1 MNAPY
6 APIAK
11 HLASHGR
18 GEDSVLIHMTPKEVG
33 GLQALAMAHGGSLT
47 INPHT
52 GLPEAGWLGKLLP
65 MILGA
70 AAMFIPG
77 VNAAVAAGVIGA
89 GTGIAK
95 GSLTEGLMAG
105 LSAFGGASLAAG
117 LGAGAAGAVADTAA
131 TAGTAAADTAATA
144 GGVTAGMGAEAAASL
159 GGIAS
164 GTALPTGGALMGALP
179 AATPGLAAGMVPPA
193 FSFATPFAA
202 DVAAPAIFAPAA
214 SAVAPTV
221 GMVPPAF
228 SFATPLATDVATP
241 AILAPAA
248 STVAPTV
255 GGAAGFPSSLSEF
268 GTRFSEAAGKGIG
281 GAGRIPTSL
290 ATMGLLGGAMGAMQ
304 PSDKMPEEEEDKY
317 PYKGP
322 YLPMERRAIFRAP
335 GDPSLLTDSSER
347 NYFEPSNPYPG
358 YIENPNYVAP
368 VSPNV
373 KTRFADGGDVPMA
386 EKDYGFNAFRSQI
399 PPSRPSGMFNDSI
412 GFMGSGMD
420 YTNAISAMLA
430 QQDVYSGSAFP
441 GLGAPTPRAPSA
453 MPPINRPP
461 SGGPAQGQEF
471 DYGFKPMYVPPPP
484 KAPNQ
489 PPPGSQQGD
498 QPPLGVQGNQKNQK
512 NQAAQTTQM
521 PYPPSP
527 GAQTNTTYPPPYMM
541 NPVLQ
546 QYMSQNQNTSFP
558 QSFAA
563 GGENLRDGAFVV
575 DARTVSE
582 MGNGSSGAG
591 QELLARY
598 GGKPIR
604 GRGDGVSDS
613 VRANIGGVQEAR
625 VARDEVKFE
634 PEAVSR
640 LGGGSQQKGAQKLY
654 SLMAKAHK
662 ARRKAKPG
670 QDTKLRGLLGA

>member
-33 GLQALAMAHGGSLT
+33 GLQSLAMAHGGSLT

-70 AAMFIPG
+70 AATVVSG
-77 VNAAVAAGVIGA
+77 GAVAPWMAALAVGGGQTAI
-89 GTGIAK
+89 T
-95 GSLTEGLMAG
+95 GSLTKGLMAG
-105 LSAFGGASLAAG
+105 LGAFGGASLAAG
-117 LGAGAAGAVADTAA
+117 LGAGAASAVPEAVGGVVPEVVGGVVPEAVGGVASGAGAFG
-131 TAGTAAADTAATA
+131 AGTAAMPTL
-144 GGVTAGMGAEAAASL
+144 ASSV
-159 GGIAS
+159 A
-164 GTALPTGGALMGALP
+164 PQ
-179 AATPGLAAGMVPPA
+179 LAA
-193 FSFATPFAA
+193 
-202 DVAAPAIFAPAA
+202 
-214 SAVAPTV
+214 AVAPSAAAAP
-221 GMVPPAF
+221 GLLAGPASSGF
-228 SFATPLATDVATP
+228 SLLGAGTPAAAP

-248 STVAPTV
+248 STVAPT
-255 GGAAGFPSSLSEF
+255 GAAGFPSSFKEF
-268 GTRFSEAAGKGIG
+268 GTQFSEAAGKGIG

-290 ATMGLLGGAMGAMQ
+290 ATMGLLGGVAGAMQ

-373 KTRFADGGDVPMA
+373 KTRFADGGAVPMA

-420 YTNAISAMLA
+420 YTNVISAIMA
-430 QQDVYSGSAFP
+430 QQGVNGGTAFP
-441 GLGAPTPRAPSA
+441 GLGAPTSTTPTMSPV
-453 MPPINRPP
+453 NRPP

-471 DYGFKPMYVPPPP
+471 DYGFKPLYGPQPT

-489 PPPGSQQGD
+489 PPPGSQQMN
-498 QPPLGVQGNQKNQK
+498 QTFQGNQKNQK
-512 NQAAQTTQM
+512 NQGNQAAQTTQM
-521 PYPPSP
+521 PYPP
-527 GAQTNTTYPPPYMM
+527 PYMM
-541 NPVLQ
+541 NPMLQ

>member
-1 MNAPY
+1 M
-6 APIAK
+6 
-11 HLASHGR
+11 
-18 GEDSVLIHMTPKEVG
+18 
-33 GLQALAMAHGGSLT
+33 
-47 INPHT
+47 
-52 GLPEAGWLGKLLP
+52 
-65 MILGA
+65 
-70 AAMFIPG
+70 
-77 VNAAVAAGVIGA
+77 GA
-89 GTGIAK
+89 GTP
-95 GSLTEGLMAG
+95 
-105 LSAFGGASLAAG
+105 
-117 LGAGAAGAVADTAA
+117 
-131 TAGTAAADTAATA
+131 AAA
-144 GGVTAGMGAEAAASL
+144 
-159 GGIAS
+159 
-164 GTALPTGGALMGALP
+164 
-179 AATPGLAAGMVPPA
+179 
-193 FSFATPFAA
+193 
-202 DVAAPAIFAPAA
+202 
-214 SAVAPTV
+214 
-221 GMVPPAF
+221 
-228 SFATPLATDVATP
+228 P

-248 STVAPTV
+248 STVAPT
-255 GGAAGFPSSLSEF
+255 GAAGFPSSFKEF
-268 GTRFSEAAGKGIG
+268 GTRFSEAAGEGLG
-281 GAGRIPTSL
+281 GAGKISTGL
-290 ATMGLLGGAMGAMQ
+290 ATTGLLGGVAGAMQ
-304 PSDKMPEEEEDKY
+304 PSYKMPEEEEDKY
-317 PYKGP
+317 PYGALGHTRP
-322 YLPMERRAIFRAP
+322 RTAIFTGI
-335 GDPSLLTDSSER
+335 GDPNLLTDSRER
-347 NYFEPSNPYPG
+347 AYFSREESNPYPG
-358 YIENPNYVAP
+358 FVRDPNYVAP
-368 VSPNV
+368 VNPNV
-373 KTRFADGGDVPMA
+373 KPRFADGGAVPMA

-420 YTNAISAMLA
+420 YTNAISAIMA
-430 QQDVYSGSAFP
+430 QQGVNGGTAFP
-441 GLGAPTPRAPSA
+441 GLGAPPPPPTMS
-453 MPPINRPP
+453 PINRPP

-471 DYGFKPMYVPPPP
+471 DYGFKPLYGPQPT

-498 QPPLGVQGNQKNQK
+498 QPPLGVQGNQRNQR

-541 NPVLQ
+541 NPMLQ

>member
-18 GEDSVLIHMTPKEVG
+18 GEDSVLIHMTPKEVS
-33 GLQALAMAHGGSLT
+33 GLQSLAMAHGGSLT

-52 GLPEAGWLGKLLP
+52 GLPEAGILGKLLP

-70 AAMFIPG
+70 ALVATGVGAPLAGAM
-77 VNAAVAAGVIGA
+77 VGA

-105 LSAFGGASLAAG
+105 LGAFGGASLAAG
-117 LGAGAAGAVADTAA
+117 LGAGAAGAAVDTAA
-131 TAGTAAADTAATA
+131 TAGAAAPGAFSAGTA
-144 GGVTAGMGAEAAASL
+144 GGVTAGMGAETAASL

-179 AATPGLAAGMVPPA
+179 AAAPGLAAGVVPPA

-228 SFATPLATDVATP
+228 NFATPLAADVATP

-248 STVAPTV
+248 STVAPT
-255 GGAAGFPSSLSEF
+255 AASTGFPSSFKEF
-268 GTRFSEAAGKGIG
+268 GTRFGEAAGEGIG
-281 GAGRIPTSL
+281 GAGKISTGL
-290 ATMGLLGGAMGAMQ
+290 AATGLLGGVVGAMQ
-304 PSDKMPEEEEDKY
+304 PSGKMPEEEEDRY

-358 YIENPNYVAP
+358 FIENPNYVAP
-368 VSPNV
+368 VNPNV
-373 KTRFADGGDVPMA
+373 KTRFADGGAVPMA
-386 EKDYGFNAFRSQI
+386 EKDYGFNAFRSQAV
-399 PPSRPSGMFNDSI
+399 PSRPSGAFNDSI
-412 GFMGSGMD
+412 GFMGSGLD
-420 YTNAISAMLA
+420 YTGAISAMMA
-430 QQDVYSGSAFP
+430 QQGVNSGSAFP
-441 GLGAPTPRAPSA
+441 GLGAPTSTTPTMPS
-453 MPPINRPP
+453 INRPP
-461 SGGPAQGQEF
+461 EGGPAQGQEF
-471 DYGFKPMYVPPPP
+471 NYGFKPLYGPQPTHT
-484 KAPNQ
+484 PNQ
-489 PPPGSQQGD
+489 PPPGAQQTN
-498 QPPLGVQGNQKNQK
+498 QPPLGVQGNKKNQG

-521 PYPPSP
+521 PYPTSP

-541 NPVLQ
+541 NPMLQ
-546 QYMSQNQNTSFP
+546 QYMSQNQNT
-558 QSFAA
+558 SFAA

-640 LGGGSQQKGAQKLY
+640 LGGGSQNKGAQKLY

>member
-18 GEDSVLIHMTPKEVG
+18 GEDSVLIHMTPKEVS
-33 GLQALAMAHGGSLT
+33 GLQSLAMAHGGSLT

-65 MILGA
+65 TILGA
-70 AAMFIPG
+70 AATVASG
-77 VNAAVAAGVIGA
+77 GAVAPWMAALAVGGGQTAI
-89 GTGIAK
+89 T
-95 GSLTEGLMAG
+95 GSLTKGLMAG
-105 LSAFGGASLAAG
+105 LGAFGGASLAGA
-117 LGAGAAGAVADTAA
+117 LGGAEVLG
-131 TAGTAAADTAATA
+131 GAAADTAATA
-144 GGVTAGMGAEAAASL
+144 GATTTSATAAEAAAEAAAAAAQAGTALPGSVAGGVTAGMGA
-159 GGIAS
+159 
-164 GTALPTGGALMGALP
+164 GAVSGALP
-179 AATPGLAAGMVPPA
+179 AATPGFVAGMAPPA
-193 FSFATPFAA
+193 FNFAA
-202 DVAAPAIFAPAA
+202 
-214 SAVAPTV
+214 
-221 GMVPPAF
+221 
-228 SFATPLATDVATP
+228 PLAADVATP

-248 STVAPTV
+248 STVAPTI
-255 GGAAGFPSSLSEF
+255 GAGFPSSFSEF
-268 GTRFSEAAGKGIG
+268 GTRFGNAAGEGIG
-281 GAGRIPTSL
+281 GAGKISTGL
-290 ATMGLLGGAMGAMQ
+290 AATGLLGGVAGAMQ
-304 PSDKMPEEEEDKY
+304 PSYKMPEEEVDKY
-317 PYKGP
+317 PYGALGQTRP
-322 YLPMERRAIFRAP
+322 RTAIFTGI
-335 GDPSLLTDSSER
+335 GDPNLLTDSRER
-347 NYFEPSNPYPG
+347 EYFSREESNPYPG
-358 YIENPNYVAP
+358 FVRDPNYVAP

-373 KTRFADGGDVPMA
+373 KPRFADGGAVPMA
-386 EKDYGFNAFRSQI
+386 EKDYGFNAFRSQAV
-399 PPSRPSGMFNDSI
+399 PSRPSGAFNDSI
-412 GFMGSGMD
+412 GFMGSGLD
-420 YTNAISAMLA
+420 YTGAISAMMA
-430 QQDVYSGSAFP
+430 QQGVNSGSAFP
-441 GLGAPTPRAPSA
+441 GLGAPTSTTPTMPS
-453 MPPINRPP
+453 INRPP
-461 SGGPAQGQEF
+461 EGGPAQGQEF
-471 DYGFKPMYVPPPP
+471 DYGFKPLYGPQPT
-484 KAPNQ
+484 KTPNQ
-489 PPPGSQQGD
+489 PPPGSQQMN
-498 QPPLGVQGNQKNQK
+498 QPPLGVQGNQNNQR

-521 PYPPSP
+521 PYPTSP

-541 NPVLQ
+541 NPMLQ

-558 QSFAA
+558 PPGMAA
-563 GGENLRDGAFVV
+563 GGEALRDGAFVV

-640 LGGGSQQKGAQKLY
+640 LGGGSQNKGAQKLY

>member
-18 GEDSVLIHMTPKEVG
+18 DEDSVLIHMTPKEVS
-33 GLQALAMAHGGSLT
+33 GLQSLAMAHGGSLT

-52 GLPEAGWLGKLLP
+52 GLPEAGFLGKLLP
-65 MILGA
+65 MILGGALA
-70 AAMFIPG
+70 ATG
-77 VNAAVAAGVIGA
+77 IGA
-89 GTGIAK
+89 PLAALAVGAGQTAIT
-95 GSLTEGLMAG
+95 GSLTKGLMAG
-105 LSAFGGASLAAG
+105 LGAFGGASLAAG
-117 LGAGAAGAVADTAA
+117 LGAGAAGAVTEASVADIAAKSAASIGELGAA
-131 TAGTAAADTAATA
+131 TGTTIGTGLSPAALGLSAT
-144 GGVTAGMGAEAAASL
+144 
-159 GGIAS
+159 
-164 GTALPTGGALMGALP
+164 GALP
-179 AATPGLAAGMVPPA
+179 AGAL
-193 FSFATPFAA
+193 
-202 DVAAPAIFAPAA
+202 AAPASSGGIGTVLAKLPANVAGQLQTPLSALGGAPVGNIVPVPSLAPAVA
-214 SAVAPTV
+214 PAVAPTV
-221 GMVPPAF
+221 APVLSNANLIEGARQAGM
-228 SFATPLATDVATP
+228 
-241 AILAPAA
+241 
-248 STVAPTV
+248 
-255 GGAAGFPSSLSEF
+255 PSSLSDF
-268 GTRFSEAAGKGIG
+268 GTRFGNAAGEGIG
-281 GAGRIPTSL
+281 GAGKISTGL
-290 ATMGLLGGAMGAMQ
+290 AATGLLGGVAGAMQ
-304 PSDKMPEEEEDKY
+304 PSYKMPEEEEDKY
-317 PYKGP
+317 PYGALGQTRP
-322 YLPMERRAIFRAP
+322 RTAIFTGI
-335 GDPSLLTDSSER
+335 GDPNLLTDSRER
-347 NYFEPSNPYPG
+347 EYFSREESNPYPG
-358 YIENPNYVAP
+358 FVRDPNYVAP

-386 EKDYGFNAFRSQI
+386 EKDYGFNAFRSQAV
-399 PPSRPSGMFNDSI
+399 PSRPSGTFNDSI
-412 GFMGSGMD
+412 GFMGSGLD
-420 YTNAISAMLA
+420 YTGAISAMMA
-430 QQDVYSGSAFP
+430 QQGVNSGSAFP
-441 GLGAPTPRAPSA
+441 GLGAPTSTTPTMPS
-453 MPPINRPP
+453 INRPP
-461 SGGPAQGQEF
+461 EGGPAQGQEF
-471 DYGFKPMYVPPPP
+471 DYGFKPLYGPQPT
-484 KAPNQ
+484 KTPNQ
-489 PPPGSQQGD
+489 PPPGSQQGG
-498 QPPLGVQGNQKNQK
+498 QPPLGVQGS
-512 NQAAQTTQM
+512 QAAQTTQM

-541 NPVLQ
+541 NPMLQ

-558 QSFAA
+558 QAFAA

>member
-33 GLQALAMAHGGSLT
+33 GLQSLAMAHGGSLT

-70 AAMFIPG
+70 AATVVSG
-77 VNAAVAAGVIGA
+77 GAVAPWMAALAVGGGQTAI
-89 GTGIAK
+89 T
-95 GSLTEGLMAG
+95 GSLTKGLMAG
-105 LSAFGGASLAAG
+105 LGAFGGASLAAG
-117 LGAGAAGAVADTAA
+117 LGAGAASAVPEAVGSVVPEVVGGVVPEAVGGVASGAGAFG
-131 TAGTAAADTAATA
+131 AGTAAMPTL
-144 GGVTAGMGAEAAASL
+144 ASSV
-159 GGIAS
+159 A
-164 GTALPTGGALMGALP
+164 PQ
-179 AATPGLAAGMVPPA
+179 LAA
-193 FSFATPFAA
+193 
-202 DVAAPAIFAPAA
+202 
-214 SAVAPTV
+214 AVAPSAAAAP
-221 GMVPPAF
+221 GLLAGPASSGF
-228 SFATPLATDVATP
+228 SLLGAGTPAAAP

-248 STVAPTV
+248 STVAPT
-255 GGAAGFPSSLSEF
+255 GAAGFPSSFKEF
-268 GTRFSEAAGKGIG
+268 GTRFSEAAGEGLG
-281 GAGRIPTSL
+281 GAGKISTGL
-290 ATMGLLGGAMGAMQ
+290 ATTGLLGGVAGAMQ
-304 PSDKMPEEEEDKY
+304 PSYKMPEEEEDKY
-317 PYKGP
+317 PYGALGQTRP
-322 YLPMERRAIFRAP
+322 RTAIFTGI
-335 GDPSLLTDSSER
+335 GDPNLLTDSRER
-347 NYFEPSNPYPG
+347 AYFSREESNPYPG
-358 YIENPNYVAP
+358 FVRDPNYVAP
-368 VSPNV
+368 VNPNV
-373 KTRFADGGDVPMA
+373 KPRFADGGAVPMA

-420 YTNAISAMLA
+420 YTNAISAIMA
-430 QQDVYSGSAFP
+430 QQGVNGGTAFP
-441 GLGAPTPRAPSA
+441 GLGAPPPPPTMS
-453 MPPINRPP
+453 PINRPP

-471 DYGFKPMYVPPPP
+471 DYGFKPLYGPQPT

-498 QPPLGVQGNQKNQK
+498 QPPLGVQGNQRNQR

-541 NPVLQ
+541 NPMLQ

>member
-33 GLQALAMAHGGSLT
+33 GLQSLAMAHGGSLT

-70 AAMFIPG
+70 AATVVSGGTLAPWM
-77 VNAAVAAGVIGA
+77 AALAVGGGQTAI
-89 GTGIAK
+89 T
-95 GSLTEGLMAG
+95 GSLTKGLMAG
-105 LSAFGGASLAAG
+105 LGAFGGASLAAG
-117 LGAGAAGAVADTAA
+117 LGAGAASAVPEAVGGVVPEVVGGVVPEAVGGVASGAGAFG
-131 TAGTAAADTAATA
+131 AGTAAMPTL
-144 GGVTAGMGAEAAASL
+144 ASSV
-159 GGIAS
+159 A
-164 GTALPTGGALMGALP
+164 PQ
-179 AATPGLAAGMVPPA
+179 LAA
-193 FSFATPFAA
+193 
-202 DVAAPAIFAPAA
+202 
-214 SAVAPTV
+214 AVAPSAAAAP
-221 GMVPPAF
+221 GLLAGPASSGF
-228 SFATPLATDVATP
+228 SLLGAGTPAAAP

-255 GGAAGFPSSLSEF
+255 GTGFPSSFKEF
-268 GTRFSEAAGKGIG
+268 GTRFSEAAGEGLG
-281 GAGRIPTSL
+281 GAGKISTNL
-290 ATMGLLGGAMGAMQ
+290 AAMGLLGGVAGAMQ

-322 YLPMERRAIFRAP
+322 YLPMERRAIFRVP

-373 KTRFADGGDVPMA
+373 KTRFADGGAVPMA

-420 YTNAISAMLA
+420 YTNVISAIMA
-430 QQDVYSGSAFP
+430 QQGVNGGTAFP
-441 GLGAPTPRAPSA
+441 GLGAPPPPPTLS
-453 MPPINRPP
+453 PINRPP

-471 DYGFKPMYVPPPP
+471 DYGFKPLYGPQPT

-498 QPPLGVQGNQKNQK
+498 QPPLGVQGNQRNQRNQR

-541 NPVLQ
+541 NPMLQ

>member
-1 MNAPY
+1 
-6 APIAK
+6 
-11 HLASHGR
+11 
-18 GEDSVLIHMTPKEVG
+18 
-33 GLQALAMAHGGSLT
+33 
-47 INPHT
+47 
-52 GLPEAGWLGKLLP
+52 
-65 MILGA
+65 
-70 AAMFIPG
+70 
-77 VNAAVAAGVIGA
+77 
-89 GTGIAK
+89 
-95 GSLTEGLMAG
+95 
-105 LSAFGGASLAAG
+105 
-117 LGAGAAGAVADTAA
+117 
-131 TAGTAAADTAATA
+131 
-144 GGVTAGMGAEAAASL
+144 
-159 GGIAS
+159 
-164 GTALPTGGALMGALP
+164 
-179 AATPGLAAGMVPPA
+179 
-193 FSFATPFAA
+193 
-202 DVAAPAIFAPAA
+202 
-214 SAVAPTV
+214 
-221 GMVPPAF
+221 
-228 SFATPLATDVATP
+228 
-241 AILAPAA
+241 
-248 STVAPTV
+248 
-255 GGAAGFPSSLSEF
+255 
-268 GTRFSEAAGKGIG
+268 
-281 GAGRIPTSL
+281 
-290 ATMGLLGGAMGAMQ
+290 MQ
-304 PSDKMPEEEEDKY
+304 PSDKMPEEEEDRY

-368 VSPNV
+368 VNPNV
-373 KTRFADGGDVPMA
+373 KPRFADGGAVPMA

-399 PPSRPSGMFNDSI
+399 LPSRPSGMFNDSI

-420 YTNAISAMLA
+420 YTNAISAIMA
-430 QQDVYSGSAFP
+430 QQGVNGGTAFP
-441 GLGAPTPRAPSA
+441 GLGAPPPPPTMS
-453 MPPINRPP
+453 PINRPP

-471 DYGFKPMYVPPPP
+471 DYGFKPLYGPQPT

-489 PPPGSQQGD
+489 PPPGSQQMN
-498 QPPLGVQGNQKNQK
+498 QTFQGNQKNQK
-512 NQAAQTTQM
+512 NQGNQGNQGNQAAQTTQM
-521 PYPPSP
+521 PYPP
-527 GAQTNTTYPPPYMM
+527 PYMM
-541 NPVLQ
+541 NPMLQ

-591 QELLARY
+591 QELLSRY

>member
-18 GEDSVLIHMTPKEVG
+18 GEDSVLIHMTPKEVS
-33 GLQALAMAHGGSLT
+33 GLQSLAMAHGGSLT

-77 VNAAVAAGVIGA
+77 VNAAVAAGAIGA

-95 GSLTEGLMAG
+95 GSLTDGLMAG

-117 LGAGAAGAVADTAA
+117 LGAGAASAVPEAVGGVVPEVVGGVVPEAVGGVASGAGAFG
-131 TAGTAAADTAATA
+131 AGTAAMPTL
-144 GGVTAGMGAEAAASL
+144 ASSV
-159 GGIAS
+159 A
-164 GTALPTGGALMGALP
+164 PQ
-179 AATPGLAAGMVPPA
+179 LAA
-193 FSFATPFAA
+193 
-202 DVAAPAIFAPAA
+202 
-214 SAVAPTV
+214 AVAPSAAAAP
-221 GMVPPAF
+221 GLLAGPASSGF
-228 SFATPLATDVATP
+228 SLLGAGTPAAAP

-255 GGAAGFPSSLSEF
+255 GTGFPSSLSEF
-268 GTRFSEAAGKGIG
+268 GTRFSEAAGEGLG
-281 GAGRIPTSL
+281 GAGKISTGL
-290 ATMGLLGGAMGAMQ
+290 AATGLLGGVAGAMQ

-322 YLPMERRAIFRAP
+322 YLPMERRAIFRVP

-368 VSPNV
+368 VNPNV
-373 KTRFADGGDVPMA
+373 KPRFADGGAVPMA

-412 GFMGSGMD
+412 GFMGSGLD
-420 YTNAISAMLA
+420 YTNVISAIMA
-430 QQDVYSGSAFP
+430 QQGVNGGTAFP
-441 GLGAPTPRAPSA
+441 GLGAPTSTTPTMSPV
-453 MPPINRPP
+453 NRPP

-471 DYGFKPMYVPPPP
+471 DYGFKPLYGPQPTQT
-484 KAPNQ
+484 PNQ
-489 PPPGSQQGD
+489 PPPGSQQMN
-498 QPPLGVQGNQKNQK
+498 QTFQGNQKNQK
-512 NQAAQTTQM
+512 NQGNQGNQAAQTTQM

-527 GAQTNTTYPPPYMM
+527 GAQTNTTYPPPYMV
-541 NPVLQ
+541 NPMLQ